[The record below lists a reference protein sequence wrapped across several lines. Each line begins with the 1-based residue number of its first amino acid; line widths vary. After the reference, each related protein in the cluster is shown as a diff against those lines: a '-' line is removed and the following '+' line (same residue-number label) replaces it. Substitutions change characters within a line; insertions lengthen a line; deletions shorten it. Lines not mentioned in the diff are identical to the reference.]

1 MVYGC
6 KVWAKVDGIDK
17 HASSQIKKLEE
28 LQTKALRRITGAYKC
43 VPAQVLQQEADIPPM
58 DLYIQQVALDQSKKD
73 KDRKATEYTREA
85 SQKFQRLRSKR
96 ARTGQRG
103 SPLYQTRQDKLS
115 QITLTLEQEVNTK
128 QEKQGWMHQKW
139 NQRWEEAK
147 QKRRLTHAGQHTQA
161 ARTDR
166 GEKGRQL
173 HKDWTRPQST
183 MATLIRTEHIGLNA
197 YLTRRRVP
205 GKTPECSC
213 GNRAQTPKHVVMFC
227 PMHQRSKN

>member
-1 MVYGC
+1 
-6 KVWAKVDGIDK
+6 
-17 HASSQIKKLEE
+17 
-28 LQTKALRRITGAYKC
+28 
-43 VPAQVLQQEADIPPM
+43 M

-161 ARTDR
+161 AWTDR
-166 GEKGRQL
+166 GEKERQL
-173 HKDWTRPQST
+173 HKDWNRPQST

-213 GNRAQTPKHVVMFC
+213 GSRAQTPKTCSHVLPHV
-227 PMHQRSKN
+227 PKKQKPDV